1 MLEYDPAFAPPAAL
15 WQAASDEEKLRAIID
30 HHRRAGITMAN
41 DRLHAAIHVVVE
53 NQLALGEAVVI
64 DTMARLVREGL
75 TRHDAIHA
83 VGSVLVKH
91 LTAALRS
98 PTDKQ
103 QLAEAYLTD
112 LADLTADTWRELGS
126 S

>member
-1 MLEYDPAFAPPAAL
+1 MLEYDPTFAPPAAD
-15 WQAASDEEKLRAIID
+15 WKTAPDEEKLRAIVD
-30 HHRRAGITMAN
+30 YHRRAAIVMAN

-53 NQLALGEAVVI
+53 NQLALGENVVI

-83 VGSVLVKH
+83 VGAVLVKH

-103 QLAEAYLTD
+103 HLAEAYLAD
-112 LADLTADTWRELGS
+112 LAELTADGWRELGAS
-126 S
+126 